1 MVGQREVLAAG
12 TNATNSSVLLTSI
25 PTYTSSSITLF
36 LTAHPTR
43 SCTCGLVPCAR
54 PCQLFEL
61 WTLELA
67 DATILAKPRS
77 LPTQVL
83 TVCRARHYLHTPICR
98 YKVLTK
104 HRIRTLG
111 AAGSRVKSADT
122 GRFLFSTRDAIGTG
136 RGQRYQ
142 RRAACLRRE
151 EHCAC
156 LLEEGAGRRER
167 KVSEDDRK
175 PSWGT

>member
-1 MVGQREVLAAG
+1 
-12 TNATNSSVLLTSI
+12 LLTSI
-25 PTYTSSSITLF
+25 PTYTSSSITLL

-43 SCTCGLVPCAR
+43 PCTCGLVPCAR

-104 HRIRTLG
+104 HNCPQAR
-111 AAGSRVKSADT
+111 AAGLPRALRQTRLPRSRRHRLPKTQSRPRAQVPAQTRQTARLRTRRSLFRRDTTGSCFLGGRTGQSNASARLP
-122 GRFLFSTRDAIGTG
+122 GN
-136 RGQRYQ
+136 
-142 RRAACLRRE
+142 
-151 EHCAC
+151 
-156 LLEEGAGRRER
+156 
-167 KVSEDDRK
+167 DD
-175 PSWGT
+175 GLCFD